1 MLFSLKNLTKSSS
14 CCYRT
19 KSLGLLSAIESISLP
34 FSTASS
40 SVATIP
46 PKDIIVSF
54 KQWFKSG
61 HNLFLHQI
69 FQILKATDDAD
80 RFRDSSY
87 DVSFHHRADLALSHL
102 DLRLTEAL
110 VLEVLRHG
118 SEKEQDV
125 LSCLK
130 FFDWVG
136 RQRSFRHTRATF
148 NAIFKI
154 LSRAKLMS
162 LMHDFLSSFSSNRY
176 DHSVRFHDTL
186 VIGYAVSGKPE
197 LALQLFGKMRFQG
210 LDLDNFGYH
219 VLLNSLVEE
228 NCFDAVHVIAQQI
241 ALKGFENDVT
251 HSVMLKWLC
260 KQNRLDE
267 AEEYLRR
274 LVSQGKANGSQVGVL
289 VRALCQQKNFKHAAK
304 LMNEFHDLEVVLMGR
319 AYAVWIGD
327 LAKAGRLDQALEFL
341 LSKQS
346 LEGYVPDVCRYNILI
361 SELLREARLE
371 EVCDLI
377 LEMKEREV
385 SPDTVTMNVVLCFFC
400 KVGLLDIAVELYNSR
415 SEFGLTPNSMAYN
428 YLINT
433 FCGNGSADE
442 AYKMLEC
449 SLDQGYF
456 PGRKTF
462 SILAD
467 ALCREG
473 KLDKMKQ
480 LVLFALERNLMPSG
494 STYDKFI
501 ATLCR
506 TNRVDDAY
514 LIYEQLIRISEA
526 SLVCRESTY
535 VSLINSFCMVNKG
548 EIAARLLIEMQ
559 QHGHLP
565 NHKVFRDVICS
576 LCNTENPDNQFMTLL
591 EMQLSCQKGTTRIYN
606 YFIYGAGH
614 ARRPD
619 LARKVLQMMQQSGI
633 VANLRTDVL
642 MLHSYLKKEKYLDAL
657 NYFNDLRQRR
667 NLGRRLYSLMIMGM
681 SKARK
686 PDFALAL
693 LEEMREKGIVPSN
706 NCYEFLI
713 QSLCWNNEYD
723 TAVSL
728 INDLEKVGRQITSF
742 IGNILLLNSL
752 KSQELYKAW
761 VRLRDLQIGIS
772 DNSIL
777 GLLIGAFSG
786 RIWVSQQIENLEE
799 LINVSDDEDGGER
812 DNFAVLSAAVVA
824 AAARSTLGPPS
835 LQSLFENIPDAAI
848 TQISSPGDDSE
859 GKTVDKSSRSWKLK
873 HDDAGQDVF
882 DAVDELI
889 EILALAMNRQQSTWS
904 TFTILFSPSLD
915 Y

>member
-1 MLFSLKNLTKSSS
+1 MLFSLKNLAKSSS

-19 KSLGLLSAIESISLP
+19 KSLGLVSGIDSTSLP

-46 PKDIIVSF
+46 SKDIVVSF

-102 DLRLTEAL
+102 DLRL
-110 VLEVLRHG
+110 
-118 SEKEQDV
+118 
-125 LSCLK
+125 
-130 FFDWVG
+130 
-136 RQRSFRHTRATF
+136 
-148 NAIFKI
+148 
-154 LSRAKLMS
+154 
-162 LMHDFLSSFSSNRY
+162 
-176 DHSVRFHDTL
+176 
-186 VIGYAVSGKPE
+186 
-197 LALQLFGKMRFQG
+197 
-210 LDLDNFGYH
+210 
-219 VLLNSLVEE
+219 
-228 NCFDAVHVIAQQI
+228 
-241 ALKGFENDVT
+241 
-251 HSVMLKWLC
+251 
-260 KQNRLDE
+260 
-267 AEEYLRR
+267 
-274 LVSQGKANGSQVGVL
+274 
-289 VRALCQQKNFKHAAK
+289 
-304 LMNEFHDLEVVLMGR
+304 MGR

-327 LAKAGRLDQALEFL
+327 LAKVGRLDQALEFL

-385 SPDTVTMNVVLCFFC
+385 SPDMVTMNVVLCFFC

-415 SEFGLTPNSMAYN
+415 FEFGLTPNSMAYN

-433 FCGNGSADE
+433 FCGNGSVDL

-480 LVLFALERNLMPSG
+480 LALFALEWNLMPSG

-526 SLVCRESTY
+526 SLVCGESTY
-535 VSLINSFCMVNKG
+535 VSLINSFCKLNKG

-565 NHKVFRDVICS
+565 NHKVFRD
-576 LCNTENPDNQFMTLL
+576 
-591 EMQLSCQKGTTRIYN
+591 KGTTRIYN

-619 LARKVLQMMQQSGI
+619 LAGKVLQMMQQSGI
-633 VANLRTDVL
+633 VPNLRTHVL
-642 MLHSYLKKEKYLDAL
+642 MLHSYLKKEKYSDAL

-693 LEEMREKGIVPSN
+693 LEEMREKGNVPSN
-706 NCYEFLI
+706 NCYEVLRYG
-713 QSLCWNNEYD
+713 S
-723 TAVSL
+723 
-728 INDLEKVGRQITSF
+728 EKEQDVLSCLKFFDWVGRQRSFRHTRATFNAIFKILSRATSTRF
-742 IGNILLLNSL
+742 STRENPPPSPPSL
-752 KSQELYKAW
+752 APP
-761 VRLRDLQIGIS
+761 
-772 DNSIL
+772 
-777 GLLIGAFSG
+777 
-786 RIWVSQQIENLEE
+786 
-799 LINVSDDEDGGER
+799 
-812 DNFAVLSAAVVA
+812 LSAATSTHPA
-824 AAARSTLGPPS
+824 AAQSPKPASTK
-835 LQSLFENIPDAAI
+835 
-848 TQISSPGDDSE
+848 SP
-859 GKTVDKSSRSWKLK
+859 T
-873 HDDAGQDVF
+873 AT
-882 DAVDELI
+882 AP
-889 EILALAMNRQQSTWS
+889 
-904 TFTILFSPSLD
+904 SPSTTSPPKPSPSAGSFTF
-915 Y
+915 